1 MKICPDCLSNYK
13 RSKRGKIE
21 RKNKGAWGRGKWHL
35 SVYHEEKTRKCKR
48 HHVQALHDGA
58 KRRNT
63 IKATMPKWA
72 DANEI
77 KSVYAKCFELNKGG
91 TVRYEVDHAIPL
103 NGKLVSGLHIATNL
117 RIIKASDNRKK
128 SNSFTL

>member
-1 MKICPDCLSNYK
+1 
-13 RSKRGKIE
+13 
-21 RKNKGAWGRGKWHL
+21 
-35 SVYHEEKTRKCKR
+35 
-48 HHVQALHDGA
+48 
-58 KRRNT
+58 
-63 IKATMPKWA
+63 MPKWA

-91 TVRYEVDHAIPL
+91 TVRYEVDHVIPL

-117 RIIKASDNRKK
+117 RITKASDNRKK

>member
-13 RSKRGKIE
+13 RSKRGKLE
-21 RKNKGAWGRGKWHL
+21 RKNQGAWGRGKWDAC
-35 SVYHEEKTRKCKR
+35 VYHTEETRKCKK

-58 KRRNT
+58 KRRNK

-72 DANEI
+72 DVKEI
-77 KSVYAKCFELNKGG
+77 EDVYARCFELNRGG
-91 TVRYEVDHAIPL
+91 QDKYEVDHIIPL

-117 RIIKASDNRKK
+117 RITKASENRKK